1 MTKRIKQS
9 IEYFRSNGSPFEW
22 KLELL
27 NSEYQTTPYSRS
39 DRPNPDMVR
48 YYVDNKWS
56 EYQFEEDTLNL
67 IFNRFNDIHDRQH
80 LFARFLALDS
90 IYSTQLDT
98 GKMISLAGCLISHT
112 QNTCFD
118 EYIPGLVEE
127 IRADFKAIYR
137 YDPYSFVSKYFSH
150 LNEMAYPIYDSYV
163 KTMLLWYKYTFAD
176 FDFDA
181 DDLDNYDSF
190 RTILAYFIRLFN
202 LNCNLRTA
210 DKFLWTAGKEF
221 FPRYVYKDLIA
232 KYKPARHQNPG

>member
-48 YYVDNKWS
+48 YYVENRWS
-56 EYQFEEDTLNL
+56 AYQFEEDALNL
-67 IFNRFNDIHDRQH
+67 IF
-80 LFARFLALDS
+80 
-90 IYSTQLDT
+90 
-98 GKMISLAGCLISHT
+98 
-112 QNTCFD
+112 
-118 EYIPGLVEE
+118 
-127 IRADFKAIYR
+127 
-137 YDPYSFVSKYFSH
+137 
-150 LNEMAYPIYDSYV
+150 DSYV
-163 KTMLLWYKYTFAD
+163 KTMLLWYKYTFVD

-190 RTILAYFIRLFN
+190 RTILSDFIRIFN
-202 LNCNLRTA
+202 LNCNLRIA

-232 KYKPARHQNPG
+232 KYKPARHTSPG